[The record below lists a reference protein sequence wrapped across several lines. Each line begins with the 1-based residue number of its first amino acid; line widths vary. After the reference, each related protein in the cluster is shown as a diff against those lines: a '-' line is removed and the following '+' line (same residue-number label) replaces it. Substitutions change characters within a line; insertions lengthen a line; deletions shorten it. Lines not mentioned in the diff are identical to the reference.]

1 MLKDLEKRRNFS
13 SYFVLIIFFGFLVG
27 TIRVVVKP
35 ELKIGDNISLNE
47 TPIALELGIV
57 DCDCENLYLFDQSRK
72 KLSVYNNQGANVA
85 NYDFSFSGTVRIIT
99 IDETEQNLVVYY
111 YRINKFYFIDFS
123 GEVDN
128 IIDDNVG
135 YVYTHLEIKKQVGSY
150 EVKNN
155 IFWYS
160 IQQDGV
166 SIFNK
171 ASGLP
176 YVITAALVFFSGILF
191 SLKRYKQKMDC
202 DGI

>member
-1 MLKDLEKRRNFS
+1 LLKDLEKRRNFS

>member
-1 MLKDLEKRRNFS
+1 LLKDLEKRRNFS

-155 IFWYS
+155 IF
-160 IQQDGV
+160 
-166 SIFNK
+166 
-171 ASGLP
+171 
-176 YVITAALVFFSGILF
+176 
-191 SLKRYKQKMDC
+191 
-202 DGI
+202 